1 MSDRLDRVDEM
12 LKREISVILA
22 EDIDDPLVKSVTITK
37 VEVTRDLS
45 IARVFYTV
53 FGEKLEKELVS
64 KGLKRAARFIRGK
77 IAKRISLKSIPELSF
92 REDKEEE
99 REEEVEKLFS
109 ILEKERKTGES
120 KNEEGAKDE

>member
-1 MSDRLDRVDEM
+1 MADRLGRVDEM

-22 EDIDDPLVKSVTITK
+22 GDIDDPLVKSVTITK
-37 VEVTRDLS
+37 VEVSRDLS
-45 IARVFYTV
+45 LAKIFYTV

-99 REEEVEKLFS
+99 QEVEIEKLFS
-109 ILEKERKTGES
+109 VLEKERKTGED
-120 KNEEGAKDE
+120 KNEERAQDE

>member
-1 MSDRLDRVDEM
+1 MADRLGRVDEM

-22 EDIDDPLVKSVTITK
+22 ADIDDPRVKSVTVTK
-37 VEVTRDLS
+37 VDVSRDLS
-45 IARVFYTV
+45 LAKIYYTV
-53 FGEKLEKELVS
+53 FGDKLEKELVA

-99 REEEVEKLFS
+99 REEEIEKLFS
-109 ILEKERKTGES
+109 VLEKERKIDGD
-120 KNEEGAKDE
+120 KNEERAQDE